1 MNYINLYLKMGDID
15 RDVDALRK
23 ALKGA
28 GTDEDT
34 IIKIVANRNNTQ
46 RQQLKAYY
54 QQKYNRDLVFDLK
67 SDLSGK
73 FEDAIVALFDDPYV
87 YDAKSLHKAMKGLG
101 TDEDTCIEIL
111 CTRPNWYIKNIII
124 AYANQFG
131 TDLIKAVKSD
141 FSGNLE
147 KILVSILNCSRSE
160 NAQPNRQTME
170 NYAQMLIKG
179 GIKRLG
185 TDEKLFI
192 DILTKCSTQELQY
205 LSQVYE
211 KLAGESLLKSI
222 DKEFSGN
229 LKKTLKTIIWA
240 NTVPSEY
247 FASRVFEACKGAG
260 TKDKLL
266 MRILITRDEVDMP
279 QIKQCFKKMYGKDM
293 VQVIKDDT
301 TGDYKKLLVELC
313 SH

>member
-1 MNYINLYLKMGDID
+1 MGDID
-15 RDVDALRK
+15 KDVDALRK
-23 ALKGA
+23 AMKGA

-54 QQKYNRDLVFDLK
+54 SQKFNRDLVFDLK

-73 FEDAIVALFDDPYV
+73 FEDAVVALFDDPYV
-87 YDAKSLHKAMKGLG
+87 YDAKSLHNAMKGMG

-111 CTRPNWYIKNIII
+111 CTRPNWYIKNIIT
-124 AYANQFG
+124 AYSNLYGA
-131 TDLIKAVKSD
+131 DLIKDVKSD

-147 KILVSILNCSRSE
+147 KLLVSILSCNRSE
-160 NAQPNRQTME
+160 NSKPNQQTIE
-170 NYAQMLIKG
+170 QYAQQLIKG

-192 DILTKCSTQELQY
+192 DILTKCSTQELQ
-205 LSQVYE
+205 LLAQVYE
-211 KLAGESLLKSI
+211 KQAGESLLKSI

-229 LKKTLKTIIWA
+229 LKKTLKTIIYA
-240 NTVPSEY
+240 NTAPSEY
-247 FASRVFEACKGAG
+247 FASRVYEAVKGAG

-279 QIKQCFKKMYGKDM
+279 QIKECYKKLYGKDM
-293 VQVIKDDT
+293 VQAVKSDT
-301 TGDYKKLLVELC
+301 SGDYKKLLVELC
-313 SH
+313 DH

>member
-1 MNYINLYLKMGDID
+1 MGDID
-15 RDVDALRK
+15 KDAEALRK

-34 IIKIVANRNNTQ
+34 IIKIIANRNNTQ
-46 RQQLKAYY
+46 RQQLKQYY
-54 QQKYNRDLVFDLK
+54 QQKFNKDLVFDLK

-73 FEDAIVALFDDPYV
+73 FEDAVVALFDDPYV
-87 YDAKSLHKAMKGLG
+87 YDAKTLNKAMKGAG

-111 CTRPNWYIKNIII
+111 CTRPNWYIKNIIT
-124 AYANQFG
+124 AYTNLFG
-131 TDLIKAVKSD
+131 KDLIKDVKSD

-147 KILVSILNCSRSE
+147 KLFVNILNCSRSE
-160 NAQPNRQTME
+160 NTKPNQQTIE
-170 NYAQMLIKG
+170 QYAQQLIKG

-192 DILTKCSTQELQY
+192 DILTKCSTQELQL

-211 KLAGESLLKSI
+211 KQAGESLLKSI

-229 LKKTLKTIIWA
+229 LKKTLKTIIYA
-240 NTVPSEY
+240 NTIPSEY
-247 FASRVFEACKGAG
+247 FATRVHESLKGAG

-279 QIKQCFKKMYGKDM
+279 QIKECYKKLYGKDM
-293 VQVIKDDT
+293 VQAVKSDT

-313 SH
+313 DH

>member
-1 MNYINLYLKMGDID
+1 MGDID
-15 RDVDALRK
+15 KDAQALRK

-34 IIKIVANRNNTQ
+34 IIKIIANRNNTQ
-46 RQQLKAYY
+46 RQQLKQYY
-54 QQKYNRDLVFDLK
+54 QQKFNKDLVFDLK

-73 FEDAIVALFDDPYV
+73 FEDAVVALFDDPYV
-87 YDAKSLHKAMKGLG
+87 YDAKTLNKAMKGAG

-111 CTRPNWYIKNIII
+111 CTRPNWYIKNIIT
-124 AYANQFG
+124 AYTNLFG
-131 TDLIKAVKSD
+131 KDLIKDVKSD

-147 KILVSILNCSRSE
+147 KLFVNILNCSRSE
-160 NAQPNRQTME
+160 NPNPNRQTIE
-170 NYAQMLIKG
+170 QYAQQLIKG
-179 GIKRLG
+179 GIKKLG

-192 DILTKCSTQELQY
+192 DILTKCSTQELQL

-211 KLAGESLLKSI
+211 KQAGESLLKSI

-229 LKKTLKTIIWA
+229 LKKTLKTIIYA
-240 NTVPSEY
+240 NTIPSEY
-247 FASRVFEACKGAG
+247 FATRVHEALKGAG

-279 QIKQCFKKMYGKDM
+279 QIKECYKKLYGKDI
-293 VQVIKDDT
+293 VKAVKSDT

-313 SH
+313 DH